1 MAGVENRLAAAHSP
15 AGAERRLVVA
25 HSHTEVVAVAAV
37 QPAEEAEVVAVVADT
52 LAAAKA
58 ALETLAEER
67 VAPAAVV

>member
-1 MAGVENRLAAAHSP
+1 VAGVENRLAAAHSP

-25 HSHTEVVAVAAV
+25 HSHTEVVAAAV
-37 QPAEEAEVVAVVADT
+37 QQVEEAEVVAVAADT
-52 LAAAKA
+52 LAAPKA